1 MTQNLQQREVIA
13 TNLLS
18 IISDYP
24 DQLRV
29 IIDELTYK
37 LNDKQLDE
45 IEDLIVNQYC
55 EDEEG
60 EITSF
65 QEELEIK
72 KYIKNNPIW

>member
-65 QEELEIK
+65 QEELEVK
-72 KYIKNNPIW
+72 KYIKNNPI

>member
-60 EITSF
+60 EITTF

-72 KYIKNNPIW
+72 KYIKNNPI

>member
-72 KYIKNNPIW
+72 KYIKNNPI

>member
-1 MTQNLQQREVIA
+1 MTQKLQQREVIA

-55 EDEEG
+55 EDEKG

-65 QEELEIK
+65 QEELEVK
-72 KYIKNNPIW
+72 KYIKNNPI